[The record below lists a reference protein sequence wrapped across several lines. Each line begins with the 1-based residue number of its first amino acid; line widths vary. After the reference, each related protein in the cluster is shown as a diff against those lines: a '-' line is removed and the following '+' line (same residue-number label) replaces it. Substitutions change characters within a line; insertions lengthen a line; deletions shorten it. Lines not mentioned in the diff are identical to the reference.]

1 MSGPARLTHVDDQGR
16 AHMVDV
22 SAKDVTHRE
31 AEARCTVRTTADV
44 ASVLARNPGGHD
56 LVGMARLAGLQAA
69 KLTSTLIPLCH
80 PLLIGATAVEVVPA
94 VEGLAV
100 RAVATVSDRTGV
112 EMEALTACAVAG
124 LVLVQALLDDDPGAS
139 VEDLTLWRKS
149 GGRSGVWKRAPDGSA
164 PPGS

>member
-1 MSGPARLTHVDDQGR
+1 MA
-16 AHMVDV
+16 
-22 SAKDVTHRE
+22 
-31 AEARCTVRTTADV
+31 TTWWGW
-44 ASVLARNPGGHD
+44 P
-56 LVGMARLAGLQAA
+56 RLAGIQAA

-80 PLLIGATAVEVVPA
+80 PLLIGDTAVEVTPA
-94 VEGLAV
+94 VGGVAV

-112 EMEALTACAVAG
+112 EMEALTACTVAG

-149 GGRSGVWKRAPDGSA
+149 GGRSGEWERAPDGSA